1 MTGKT
6 EKTEK
11 VATKKVKKTSEK
23 SDAVVKRVSISK
35 KKIDGSKAAYVN
47 AISLV
52 LALVFG
58 AIAICL
64 GIGEFSGWEFFGSMF
79 VVLFEFPAVAFGIL
93 SVICAVICIFSVNKI
108 TDKTAFEKIWKILYK
123 VCFGF
128 GLFKA
133 IDVVSIVIY
142 ALLAISPNSGVDQ
155 GYLWLNQFLP
165 AFIIFVVYMGVALL
179 AKKIL
184 AGKTVLVRIFGII
197 AMIFTSVGCLV
208 VLISS
213 LCNLYNTEQIDDL
226 RYSDDSLEIENQDI
240 QNLFDSPFFNP
251 FGF

>member
-11 VATKKVKKTSEK
+11 VATKKMKNTSEK
-23 SDAVVKRVSISK
+23 SNAVVKKVNISK
-35 KKIDGSKAAYVN
+35 RKIDGSKAAYVN
-47 AISLV
+47 AISLT
-52 LALVFG
+52 LALIFG

-64 GIGEFSGWEFFGSMF
+64 GIGEFSGWEFFGSML

-108 TDKTAFEKIWKILYK
+108 TDKAAFEKIWKILYK
-123 VCFGF
+123 VCFGL
-128 GLFKA
+128 GVFKA
-133 IDVVSIVIY
+133 VDVVSIVIY
-142 ALLAISPNSGVDQ
+142 ALLAIGPSSGMDQ

-165 AFIIFVVYMGVALL
+165 AFIMFVIYMLIALL

-184 AGKTVLVRIFGII
+184 TGKTVLVRIFGIA
-197 AMIFTSVGCLV
+197 AMILASVGCLV
-208 VLISS
+208 VLIGS
-213 LCNLYNTEQIDDL
+213 LCNLYNAEKVDDL
-226 RYSDDSLEIENQDI
+226 RYSDDNAEIEEQDI
-240 QNLFDSPFFNP
+240 QNLFNNPFFGP